1 MASFTGKAG
10 KCSNFGNCS
19 LADARTTIE
28 VPNGQDFVCTEC
40 TKPLLLM
47 DAGPQGGG
55 NSKALAVGALLL
67 VLLLAAGGIAW
78 SLMSGKKAPE
88 PAPPVAIGQ
97 PQAPPAI
104 QAPQVPQA
112 PKAEPAAQPPVS
124 GNCSVSDESV
134 GLCRRPAP

>member
-1 MASFTGKAG
+1 MASLTGKSG

-40 TKPLLLM
+40 GKPLLLT
-47 DAGPQGGG
+47 DPGPQGGG

-78 SLMSGKKAPE
+78 SLLSGKKT
-88 PAPPVAIGQ
+88 PAPPVAVEQ
-97 PQAPPAI
+97 PKNPP
-104 QAPQVPQA
+104 Q
-112 PKAEPAAQPPVS
+112 AEPAAQPPVT
-124 GNCSVSDESV
+124 GNCSEADERV
-134 GLCRRPAP
+134 GLCRRPAQ

>member
-40 TKPLLLM
+40 AKPLLLM
-47 DAGPQGGG
+47 DASPQGGG
-55 NSKALAVGALLL
+55 NSKALALGALLL
-67 VLLLAAGGIAW
+67 VLLLAAGGIVW

-88 PAPPVAIGQ
+88 PPAPVAVEQ
-97 PQAPPAI
+97 PQAPP
-104 QAPQVPQA
+104 A
-112 PKAEPAAQPPVS
+112 PKAEPAAQPPIT
-124 GNCSVSDESV
+124 GNCSESDERV

>member
-19 LADARTTIE
+19 LADAHTTIE

-47 DAGPQGGG
+47 DDTPQGGA
-55 NSKALAVGALLL
+55 NSKALAVGMVLL

-104 QAPQVPQA
+104 QAPEVPQA

-124 GNCSVSDESV
+124 GNCSASDERV

>member
-1 MASFTGKAG
+1 MASFTGKSG

-40 TKPLLLM
+40 GKPLLLI
-47 DAGPQGGG
+47 DAGPQAAG
-55 NSKALAVGALLL
+55 NSKALAIGVLLL

-78 SLMSGKKAPE
+78 SLMKKAPAPE
-88 PAPPVAIGQ
+88 PAPPVAAPQ
-97 PQAPPAI
+97 PQAP
-104 QAPQVPQA
+104 
-112 PKAEPAAQPPVS
+112 PKAEPAAQPPVT
-124 GNCSVSDESV
+124 GNCSESDERV

>member
-47 DAGPQGGG
+47 DDTPQGGA
-55 NSKALAVGALLL
+55 NSKALAVGMLLL

-88 PAPPVAIGQ
+88 PAPPVAIEQ

-104 QAPQVPQA
+104 QTPQVPQA

-124 GNCSVSDESV
+124 GNCSASDERV

>member
-47 DAGPQGGG
+47 DDTPQGGA
-55 NSKALAVGALLL
+55 NSKALAVGMVLL

-104 QAPQVPQA
+104 QAPEVPQA

-124 GNCSVSDESV
+124 GNCSASDERV

>member
-40 TKPLLLM
+40 GKPLLLM
-47 DAGPQGGG
+47 DASPKGGG

-78 SLMSGKKAPE
+78 SLMSGKKTPE
-88 PAPPVAIGQ
+88 PAPPVTIEQ
-97 PQAPPAI
+97 PQAAPVPP
-104 QAPQVPQA
+104 A

-124 GNCSVSDESV
+124 GNCSVSDERV

>member
-1 MASFTGKAG
+1 MATFTGKAG

-40 TKPLLLM
+40 GKPLLLM
-47 DAGPQGGG
+47 DAGLQGGG

-67 VLLLAAGGIAW
+67 VLLLAASGIAW
-78 SLMSGKKAPE
+78 SLMSGKKTPE
-88 PAPPVAIGQ
+88 PAPPVTIEQ
-97 PQAPPAI
+97 PQAAPVPP
-104 QAPQVPQA
+104 A

-124 GNCSVSDESV
+124 GNCSVSDERV